1 MSHDNAP
8 ATKLVATHC
17 AACGRPLI
25 EAESLVLG
33 VGPIC
38 VKRYA
43 LPAEQYEARVRAN
56 ELIYQIA
63 ALQKSDWLRVRTLLV
78 ELHALPRYG
87 TLARKIQDRLQPK
100 AQLSLKAVGQ
110 ELHLYAPY
118 NPGTLADLRAI
129 TGRRFVR
136 GVDAKGKEVCY
147 NAVPQSQKRALWT
160 LLQKHYEGVALETP
174 GGDVVLV
181 PKYEEPKQLALS
193 V

>member
-17 AACGRPLI
+17 AICGRPLLD
-25 EAESLVLG
+25 AESLVLG
-33 VGPIC
+33 VGPVC
-38 VKRYA
+38 VKRD
-43 LPAEQYEARVRAN
+43 LPQEQDEERVKAN

-78 ELHALPRYG
+78 ALHALPRYG

-118 NPGTLADLRAI
+118 KAETLADLRAI
-129 TGRRFVR
+129 AGRRFVR

-147 NAVPQSQKRALWT
+147 NAVPRSQKRALWT
-160 LLQKHYEGVALETP
+160 LLQRHYSGLALETP

-181 PKYEEPKQLALS
+181 PAYEEPKQLALS